1 MFYGSNATALALA
14 NSVILIEVLKQMP
27 RTKALAL
34 IDHAAEVLE
43 TDAGP
48 EQRGGTRGGQDST
61 PRMDQGDLNF
71 SAPRHEPRIDA
82 IVLDCNASPRSRK
95 RPAVGPRANAV
106 YAPVRT
112 AVSLKWNK
120 VLMEMNEGV
129 RLRPGALLLIPSF
142 FLREHAWS
150 GARFGERRLPFDKV

>member
-1 MFYGSNATALALA
+1 MSYGSNATALALA

-71 SAPRHEPRIDA
+71 SAPRHEPRMTLSFWTATPAPDRGSDQQWGPA
-82 IVLDCNASPRSRK
+82 QMRS
-95 RPAVGPRANAV
+95 
-106 YAPVRT
+106 T
-112 AVSLKWNK
+112 L
-120 VLMEMNEGV
+120 
-129 RLRPGALLLIPSF
+129 
-142 FLREHAWS
+142 
-150 GARFGERRLPFDKV
+150 

>member
-48 EQRGGTRGGQDST
+48 EQRGGQEAAKILR
-61 PRMDQGDLNF
+61 R
-71 SAPRHEPRIDA
+71 EWI
-82 IVLDCNASPRSRK
+82 
-95 RPAVGPRANAV
+95 
-106 YAPVRT
+106 
-112 AVSLKWNK
+112 K
-120 VLMEMNEGV
+120 V
-129 RLRPGALLLIPSF
+129 I
-142 FLREHAWS
+142 
-150 GARFGERRLPFDKV
+150 